1 EAQASAEDRL
11 RVARALGTLGLH
23 AAARRLLEGVR
34 ERTPEVTVALAE
46 EALAAG
52 DLAAAGAAAAKI
64 GSDADPAIVA
74 RARRVAVRVALA
86 AGDADVAADALPPD
100 DPLLRAEVAEALLAR
115 PEGAARAR
123 AVLAP
128 ALAEGTAPAA
138 AVLLAAGDAGTTGP
152 MRVRAAAGLARA
164 ALARGDGSG
173 AKAALA
179 RIGSLDDA
187 VVSRAVAAAA
197 QVLAHEGTWRQADAR

>member
-1 EAQASAEDRL
+1 M
-11 RVARALGTLGLH
+11 
-23 AAARRLLEGVR
+23 
-34 ERTPEVTVALAE
+34 
-46 EALAAG
+46 
-52 DLAAAGAAAAKI
+52 
-64 GSDADPAIVA
+64 
-74 RARRVAVRVALA
+74 
-86 AGDADVAADALPPD
+86 
-100 DPLLRAEVAEALLAR
+100 
-115 PEGAARAR
+115 RAR

-138 AVLLAAGDAGTTGP
+138 AVLLAAGDAAAAAGDWAAAADAYGRALDAGTTGP